1 MKCLHGEPAATSTME
16 NGTFW
21 FCGQNPSC
29 NFFCPKDVGHL
40 FEKAS
45 DAWRATN
52 QPHPE
57 CKEHCQLATMCVVKD
72 IMKESYGR
80 PYFVCSD
87 KKNPCSFWVWG
98 DVKALDPP
106 MCRHGYPCV
115 TRKVKK
121 EGVNN
126 GRRFFCCANE
136 GEDSCRYFEWVLE
149 EKRSISPKF
158 IVFTRPSQRAE
169 ESYFKNCTGE
179 FMHDLQNI
187 K

>member
-1 MKCLHGEPAATSTME
+1 MKCLHGEPAATSTTE

-40 FEKAS
+40 FEKAI
-45 DAWRATN
+45 DAWRATK

-57 CKEHCQLATMCVVKD
+57 CKEHHQLATMCVVKD
-72 IMKESYGR
+72 MMKESYGR

-87 KKNPCSFWVWG
+87 KKSPCSFWVCG

-106 MCRHGYPCV
+106 MCRHDYPCV
-115 TRKVKK
+115 IRKVKK
-121 EGVNN
+121 EGVNK

-136 GEDSCRYFEWVLE
+136 KEDSCRFFEWISDESTQPARPLNGIACRIITILLLYFE
-149 EKRSISPKF
+149 
-158 IVFTRPSQRAE
+158 
-169 ESYFKNCTGE
+169 
-179 FMHDLQNI
+179 H
-187 K
+187 